1 MCAYFPETFTSI
13 ALGASLVIK
22 PWAWESKHLRIVF
35 IKIPVDHKP
44 ANPEHDWCEKAEFET
59 DKQANN
65 NDKQANNNDKQANN
79 NDKQANNNDTSREKT
94 EKNKENELVRQDHL
108 MAKPVL
114 RKYWM
119 RLYGPIESEYD
130 QTIYI
135 LNGVLL

>member
-13 ALGASLVIK
+13 ALGASLVTK

-35 IKIPVDHKP
+35 IKFPVDHKP

-59 DKQANN
+59 
-65 NDKQANNNDKQANN
+65 DKQANN